1 MSNRHYR
8 PLKYEGVTVAIA
20 SHFGIRYA
28 NDLSDEFSEFIID
41 SVDLL
46 NAQLALH
53 GLSFFFDSIDVD
65 QRVIGGKYCE
75 NMFGWVIPNGLVA
88 EFEPIWLAGEDEK
101 LGGYDYV
108 CASWE
113 DRGGKPYAVIDGDLP
128 EEAYT

>member
-1 MSNRHYR
+1 M
-8 PLKYEGVTVAIA
+8 AIA

-75 NMFGWVIPNGLVA
+75 NMFRIRA
-88 EFEPIWLAGEDEK
+88 DLARR
-101 LGGYDYV
+101 
-108 CASWE
+108 
-113 DRGGKPYAVIDGDLP
+113 RGR
-128 EEAYT
+128 EAWGI